1 MHGTDQYGGGVWL
14 LFLKSFDPEFVD
26 NYFKSIYL
34 PFDVELI
41 VAWIDTKEKLVTI
54 S

>member
-14 LFLKSFDPEFVD
+14 LFLKSFEPDFVEE
-26 NYFKSIYL
+26 YFRAIQL

-41 VAWIDTKEKLVTI
+41 VAWIGPTEVI
-54 S
+54 N